1 MPRTLSAP
9 GAPGQAAGGGLCHA
23 PRMQRRALIAL
34 PLACWLPAPRAAP
47 APAAPPPRRVALP
60 AGAAHAEEFVIPVRH
75 MIHENAARRLSA
87 RVLLDGRAAARAV
100 LPIIGGD

>member
-34 PLACWLPAPRAAP
+34 PLACGLS
-47 APAAPPPRRVALP
+47 
-60 AGAAHAEEFVIPVRH
+60 
-75 MIHENAARRLSA
+75 ARRLSA
-87 RVLLDGRAAARAV
+87 RVPLGGRAAARAV
-100 LPIIGGD
+100 LAINGGD